1 MTKNAF
7 LWHVWPGEMVMDLS
21 SACPHYQGPNS
32 KDLRDKRHKESPLFL
47 HLSTPTWVINSH
59 PLQAHSVTQGVKGS
73 SCESSPNN
81 YLPYLPV
88 VNQALQT
95 IINVVE
101 FLKNNSLFDSEE

>member
-1 MTKNAF
+1 
-7 LWHVWPGEMVMDLS
+7 MDLS

-32 KDLRDKRHKESPLFL
+32 KDLRDKRHKEKSSFL
-47 HLSTPTWVINSH
+47 HLSTPTWVNSH
-59 PLQAHSVTQGVKGS
+59 PLQAYSVTQDVKGS
-73 SCESSPNN
+73 SRENSPNN

-101 FLKNNSLFDSEE
+101 FLKNNNSLFDSEE